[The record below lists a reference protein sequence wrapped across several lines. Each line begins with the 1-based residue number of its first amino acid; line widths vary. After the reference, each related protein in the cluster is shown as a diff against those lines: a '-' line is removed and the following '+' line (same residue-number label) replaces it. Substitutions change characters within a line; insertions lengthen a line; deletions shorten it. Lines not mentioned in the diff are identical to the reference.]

1 MATGESIGHMTDD
14 VIWPRKVKVVTRYRK
29 MQISRKRW
37 EIEAQHQFTT
47 NIKCHM
53 GNRMDTW
60 PVTSHDPISR
70 KRLEIHTWSQWST
83 YRKWLLGI
91 HWSHDRWRHMTPK
104 GQGRDPDIRKC
115 KYLAKRWQIE
125 AQYQLTT
132 NRKWYMGNRM
142 DTWPIT
148 SCGIE
153 RWPNYIE
160 RLISRKRLLIFTAQ
174 CTLVQMRGIGIACR
188 PPVRPSVCPSV
199 RL

>member
-37 EIEAQHQFTT
+37 EIEVQYPFTT

-60 PVTSHDPISR
+60 PVTSRDPISR

-132 NRKWYMGNRM
+132 NRKWHMAKWM
-142 DTWPIT
+142 HTWPMT
-148 SCGIE
+148 SRDLEINDVNNACVVYI
-153 RWPNYIE
+153 RNYMSVDWTRE
-160 RLISRKRLLIFTAQ
+160 NMKG
-174 CTLVQMRGIGIACR
+174 LVGAWGSG
-188 PPVRPSVCPSV
+188 P
-199 RL
+199 LHT